1 MKKLPNYCEGNFY
14 KFLSGKTIRVMKIT
28 LFLSFLTVFQL
39 FATET
44 YSQLTR
50 LSLNLENIKIADALR
65 EIENKSEFYFLYS
78 PKLIDVEKTVTISA
92 QQESITNILS
102 NIFDNRSHTQFMTDR
117 LSFHLRMNCLP
128 TKNSFNR

>member
-65 EIENKSEFYFLYS
+65 EIENKSEFYFLYN
-78 PKLIDVEKTVTISA
+78 PNLIDVVKTVTITA
-92 QQESITNILS
+92 QEESIINILS
-102 NIFDNRSHTQFMTDR
+102 NIFENKFT
-117 LSFHLRMNCLP
+117 
-128 TKNSFNR
+128 